1 MIESKIGHVVYNIR
15 PANAKFYKDL
25 MMFLGWSPIFEEKG
39 VLGVADKKGASLWFV
54 GMAKEVNND
63 YDGPGVNHVALS
75 VPKQSDVDGAVAY
88 LTAAGVKPLFDT
100 PRHRPEFSSGKDDTY
115 YQVMFESPD
124 RILFEIVYTG
134 PKTA

>member
-1 MIESKIGHVVYNIR
+1 MIESYIGHVVYNIN
-15 PANAKFYKDL
+15 PANARFYRDL
-25 MMFLGWSPIFEEKG
+25 LTFLGWRPIYEQEG

-54 GMAKEVNND
+54 GMAKAVNND

-75 VPKQSDVDGAVAY
+75 VPTQSDVDAAVAY
-88 LTAAGVKPLFDT
+88 LTKAGVKPLFET
-100 PRHRPEFSSGKDDTY
+100 PRHRPEFSRGPEDTY

-134 PKTA
+134 PKVA

>member
-1 MIESKIGHVVYNIR
+1 MIKSNIGHVVYNIG
-15 PANAKFYKDL
+15 PANARFYKDL

-39 VLGVADKKGASLWFV
+39 VLGVADKKGASLWFM
-54 GMAKEVNND
+54 GMAKAVNND

-75 VPKQSDVDGAVAY
+75 VPAQSDVDAAVAY
-88 LTAAGVKPLFDT
+88 LTAAGVKPLFET
-100 PRHRPEFSSGKDDTY
+100 PRHRPEFSRGAEDTY

-134 PKTA
+134 PKVA